1 MVVLGHWIGSTV
13 GAYFFGNYCT
23 YRVNIPE
30 ICDADCRLCF
40 FCLAPSGKTN
50 DSVTIKK
57 TSLPAWLDSLP
68 TGYFITTD
76 SAYSITEH
84 SIAPYSDR
92 SNF

>member
-1 MVVLGHWIGSTV
+1 MLIV
-13 GAYFFGNYCT
+13 
-23 YRVNIPE
+23 
-30 ICDADCRLCF
+30 DCVF

-84 SIAPYSDR
+84 SIAPYSGPQQFLEKCN
-92 SNF
+92 NFNFFLLQLHIWTEMVFGLIVTK